1 MDLSAEKTFQKL
13 SASLKVS
20 LLFVTSVVSC
30 LRLECKLPHNVNLI
44 SIQIWI
50 EKPNGGQNLNFQK
63 MIRAQKLPN
72 SKIEIGSFQF

>member
-13 SASLKVS
+13 SASIKVS
-20 LLFVTSVVSC
+20 LLYVTSVVAC

-50 EKPNGGQNLNFQK
+50 EKPDGV
-63 MIRAQKLPN
+63 
-72 SKIEIGSFQF
+72 KIWIFKK